1 MRPNPSLSL
10 LLQQG
15 LQARRAGQFVAAQM
29 AFTEVLKRHPEQP
42 DALLMLGELA
52 QSQGRPALA
61 EEFFARALKVDPLQ
75 FQAWARRASLLEDMG
90 RPVDAELCY
99 RKAAEIR
106 PDHAESLYNRARL
119 LRQIGRTV
127 EAEQSLALA
136 LLAVPG
142 SPTLRAQMLQ
152 LRALLEEEAGQLEL
166 ALATIEQAIG
176 LAPGRAALHHNRGVL
191 LQRLVRP
198 TEALAAHDLALQL
211 GLVAADAHYNRGN
224 SLQSLG
230 RSDDAL
236 LSYRCALALDPLHAL
251 ALYDIAR
258 LRWRLGDAAFSA
270 ELDAAATLAP
280 GSAVA
285 HGIKARLLL
294 RAERYAEAAEAFTHA
309 AALAVTVAGYFDGLG
324 QSLSR
329 LGRHDEA
336 LVAYCRAIELA
347 PDQSATHIG
356 HASGLLQ
363 AGQVAK
369 AAQVAQEA
377 VRLSPLDQQAWAL
390 LGLAWR
396 AGGEPQEAWLND
408 YRRYVQVFDLSPPSG
423 WADMLTFNRALAALL
438 EQLHTDAQAPI
449 DQTLRHGSQTMG
461 NIFEQSHP
469 LLQQLKGRI
478 AEAVDRYVAYLGSLA
493 RDDAHPLLGRSS
505 NHWRFTDSWSSR
517 LRSRGF
523 HTPHVHPHGWISSCY
538 YVALPEAIGADG
550 ADSEAGWISFGAPDI
565 SVPGCDLSA
574 QLAVKPRVGRLVL
587 FPSFMWHGTVPFT
600 GVQPRLTVAFDLMPP
615 G

>member
-1 MRPNPSLSL
+1 MRPNPSLRL

-15 LQARRAGQFVAAQM
+15 LQARRAGQLVAAQM

-52 QSQGRPALA
+52 QSQGRLAVA
-61 EEFFARALKVDPLQ
+61 EEFCARAVKADPLQ
-75 FQAWARRASLLEDMG
+75 FYAWARRASLLEDLG
-90 RPVDAELCY
+90 RPVDAERCY
-99 RKAAEIR
+99 GKAAELR
-106 PDHAESLYNRARL
+106 PDHAESLYNGARL

-127 EAEQSLALA
+127 EAEQSLTRA
-136 LLAVPG
+136 LLAGPG
-142 SPTLRAQMLQ
+142 SPTLHAQMLQ
-152 LRALLEEEAGQLEL
+152 LRAMLEEEAGQLEL
-166 ALATIEQAIG
+166 ALATIEQAIE

-191 LQRLVRP
+191 LQRLARP
-198 TEALAAHDLALQL
+198 TEALAAHDLALQR

-230 RSDDAL
+230 RSVDAL
-236 LSYRCALALDPLHAL
+236 LAYRRALSLDPLHAL

-258 LRWRLGDAAFSA
+258 LRWRLGEADFSA

-280 GSAVA
+280 HSAVA
-285 HGIKARLLL
+285 PGIKARLLL
-294 RAERYAEAAEAFTHA
+294 RAERYVEAAEAFTHA
-309 AALAVTVAGYFDGLG
+309 AALGATVAGYFDGLG

-336 LVAYCRAIELA
+336 GIAYRRAIELA
-347 PDQSATHIG
+347 PDQSATHLS

-363 AGQVAK
+363 AGQIAQ
-369 AAQVAQEA
+369 AAQVAQHA
-377 VRLSPLDQQAWAL
+377 VRLSPLDQQAWAV

-396 AGGEPQEAWLND
+396 AGGNPQEAWLND
-408 YRRYVQVFDLSPPSG
+408 YRRHVKVFDLAPPPG
-423 WADMLTFNRALAALL
+423 WDDMPTFNRALAEWLY
-438 EQLHTDAQAPI
+438 QLHTDAQAPI

-469 LLQQLKGRI
+469 LLEQLKGQV
-478 AEAVDRYVAYLGSLA
+478 AEAVNRYVAYLGSLT
-493 RDDAHPLLGRSS
+493 RDDAHPLLGRHS

-517 LRSRGF
+517 LRSSGF

-538 YVALPEAIGADG
+538 YVALPEAIGTDG
-550 ADSEAGWISFGAPDI
+550 AASAAGWISFGAPDI
-565 SVPGCDLSA
+565 AVPDCDLSA
-574 QLAVKPRVGRLVL
+574 QLAVEPRVGRLVL
-587 FPSFMWHGTVPFT
+587 FPSFMWHCTVPFND
-600 GVQPRLTVAFDLMPP
+600 VQPRLTVAFDLIPL